1 MIDMRPVELTGKQW
15 AALPAG
21 DLNGLTIHGFSDV
34 ENVLVLAKKA
44 LGYLPDDDPLRC
56 PALSQ
61 IHLWDTGNDDN
72 DDLMITVDVPGL
84 RLATELIEIRSF
96 QAANDTPGE
105 PVLRAVL
112 TEILTYRN
120 RILREL
126 VTAVADLGGLI
137 GYADHFGIMPEDL
150 GEDVHDTASAQ
161 AAEVNNAGLEGQ
173 LIYLI
178 HHYGLAKTRHLLDE
192 RAGNA
197 RA

>member
-1 MIDMRPVELTGKQW
+1 
-15 AALPAG
+15 
-21 DLNGLTIHGFSDV
+21 
-34 ENVLVLAKKA
+34 
-44 LGYLPDDDPLRC
+44 
-56 PALSQ
+56 
-61 IHLWDTGNDDN
+61 
-72 DDLMITVDVPGL
+72 MITVDVPGL

-112 TEILTYRN
+112 TEILSYRN

-126 VTAVADLGGLI
+126 VTVVADLGGLV
-137 GYADHFGIMPEDL
+137 GYADHFGITPEDL
-150 GEDVHDTASAQ
+150 HEDVHDTAGAQ

-173 LIYLI
+173 LSYLL
-178 HHYGLAKTRHLLDE
+178 HHYGIAKTRRLLDE